1 MHVLY
6 KPHNQC
12 CNAVCSY
19 LIRLFIIHAT
29 TIFQN
34 EDLCMLCC
42 NVLTIQ
48 PILLHVPGINIELHG
63 ILSANLSV
71 ISPAVSV

>member
-1 MHVLY
+1 
-6 KPHNQC
+6 
-12 CNAVCSY
+12 
-19 LIRLFIIHAT
+19 
-29 TIFQN
+29 
-34 EDLCMLCC
+34 
-42 NVLTIQ
+42 VLTIQ